1 MTTNRILAQRQRLSK
16 SVSPETNWTQAIRQR
31 LSKSLPPDQLLPDK
45 QPAYVRS
52 AVYLFGALT
61 IACFA
66 LVILTG
72 TILAIFGPQWWH
84 TNAIG
89 HFFNSLHLWS
99 VEALFF
105 FMVLHL
111 WGTFFQGAWRDG
123 RGRTWMTGVVTF
135 AVSIVAAFTG
145 YLSQSNFDSQWIAVS
160 AKDAMNAIGVGGFF
174 NVLNFGQMYGMHI
187 LVLPFAIIGLVALH
201 VLLVRLRGVVRP
213 YLLQGEQREPYT
225 KGMTQAQYYRG
236 VRMVPYDLLREV
248 TLAGVAVLV
257 LVVIL
262 AGVFSSPDE
271 QPMTMQSVAQ
281 SDPLGFVTVSLSELA
296 GSSLLAQYGPPYNNA
311 SGSVQSFGPI
321 SPQRIAGV
329 SIPIDTAQ
337 VYVLGPLKTVQNA
350 TVTGTLHA
358 FATASTAQQT
368 SWENAYGAALG
379 KADGSLDATGHLKV
393 APGNYGP
400 LPVMF
405 GALLD
410 IARSG
415 ALDGILLSNG
425 RFYQTDYTK
434 PLLFLNENALPTR
447 AGQLNLLGNQWGMM
461 NETGTYPGQAWL
473 WLYTFWYQVP
483 FAPYTGP
490 NADIA
495 VWATMAILSL
505 ALIFLPYIPGL
516 NSLPEIIGVHRLIWR
531 EHYRAVRPPAR
542 HISRRT
548 ILTTL
553 FVGWR
558 TKLNERFM
566 RTSRT
571 P

>member
-1 MTTNRILAQRQRLSK
+1 MA
-16 SVSPETNWTQAIRQR
+16 TNWTQALRQR
-31 LSKSLPPDQLLPDK
+31 FDKSFPSDQLLPDK
-45 QPAYVRS
+45 QPTYVRS
-52 AVYLFGALT
+52 AIYLFGALT
-61 IACFA
+61 IASFV
-66 LVILTG
+66 LVIATG
-72 TILAIFGPQWWH
+72 TVLAIFGPQWWH
-84 TNAIG
+84 TNTIG

-160 AKDAMNAIGVGGFF
+160 AKDAMNAIGIGGFF
-174 NVLNFGQMYGMHI
+174 NVLNFGQMYSFHI
-187 LVLPFAIIGLVALH
+187 YVLPLAVVGLVALH
-201 VLLVRLRGVVRP
+201 VLLVRLRGVVLP
-213 YLLQGEQREPYT
+213 YRIKGEQRVPYT
-225 KGMTQAQYYRG
+225 KGMTQKQYFAG
-236 VRMVPYDLLREV
+236 IRMAPYDLLREV
-248 TLAGVAVLV
+248 AVAGVAVLL

-262 AGVFSSPDE
+262 AGVFSSPDDK
-271 QPMTMQSVAQ
+271 PLTMQSVAQ

-296 GSSLLAQYGPPYNNA
+296 GSSGLAQYGQPYNTG
-311 SGSVQSFGPI
+311 SSSVQSVGPI
-321 SPQRIAGV
+321 SPQQLAGV

-337 VYVLGPLKTVQNA
+337 VYVLGPLTTVQNPA
-350 TVTGTLHA
+350 EIAALQTFNA
-358 FATASTAQQT
+358 ATADQQT
-368 SWENAYGAALG
+368 TWETAYGTALG
-379 KADGSLDATGHLKV
+379 NADGSLDANGHVNV
-393 APGNYGP
+393 AKGSYGP

-415 ALDGILLSNG
+415 ALDGLLLSDG

-461 NETGTYPGQAWL
+461 NETGMYPGQAWL

-483 FAPYTGP
+483 YAPYNGA

-495 VWATMAILSL
+495 VWVTMAILTL
-505 ALIFLPYIPGL
+505 ALILLPYIPGL
-516 NSLPEIIGVHRLIWR
+516 NRLPELLGVHRLIWR
-531 EHYRAVRPPAR
+531 KHYSAVRQELAA
-542 HISRRT
+542 SQA
-548 ILTTL
+548 
-553 FVGWR
+553 
-558 TKLNERFM
+558 K
-566 RTSRT
+566 TS
-571 P
+571 

>member
-1 MTTNRILAQRQRLSK
+1 MATNWTQAVRQRLSK
-16 SVSPETNWTQAIRQR
+16 SF
-31 LSKSLPPDQLLPDK
+31 PPDQLLPDK
-45 QPAYVRS
+45 QPSYVRS
-52 AVYLFGALT
+52 AIYLFGALT
-61 IACFA
+61 IASFV

-84 TNAIG
+84 TNAVG

-123 RGRTWMTGVVTF
+123 RARTWMTGVVTF

-145 YLSQSNFDSQWIAVS
+145 YLSQTNFDSQWIAVS

-174 NVLNFGQMYGMHI
+174 NVLNFGQMYSVHI
-187 LVLPFAIIGLVALH
+187 LVLPLAIVGLVALH

-213 YLLQGEQREPYT
+213 YRLVGEQRDVYT
-225 KGMTQAQYYRG
+225 NGMTQEQYYRG

-271 QPMTMQSVAQ
+271 KPMTMRSVAQ
-281 SDPLGFVTVSLSELA
+281 SDPLGFITVSLSELA
-296 GSSLLAQYGPPYNNA
+296 GSSALAQYGPPYTHG
-311 SGSVQSFGPI
+311 SGSVQSVGPV
-321 SPQRIAGV
+321 SPQKIAGV
-329 SIPIDTAQ
+329 SVPIDTAQ
-337 VYVLGPLKTVQNA
+337 VYVLGPLKTVEDPA
-350 TVTGTLHA
+350 VTTALRA
-358 FATASTAQQT
+358 FTTSSASQQAA
-368 SWENAYGAALG
+368 WENAYGTALG
-379 KADGSLDATGHLKV
+379 KADGSLDANGHVK
-393 APGNYGP
+393 APAGAYGP

-415 ALDGILLSNG
+415 ALDGLLLSAG
-425 RFYQTDYTK
+425 QFYQTDYTK

-447 AGQLNLLGNQWGMM
+447 AGQLNLLGTQWGMM
-461 NETGTYPGQAWL
+461 NETGPYPGQAWL

-516 NSLPEIIGVHRLIWR
+516 NRLPEIVGVHRLIWR
-531 EHYRAVRPPAR
+531 EYYRLAEPPAR
-542 HISRRT
+542 HVAVKDVVTSM
-548 ILTTL
+548 
-553 FVGWR
+553 FSGWR
-558 TKLNERFM
+558 TQFDERF
-566 RTSRT
+566 RHTPRT
-571 P
+571 PVGSST